1 MNIVTGQKQFN
12 DLKYVE
18 NLSKSFDEKETIAFH
33 SRTNWYQM
41 ARKEQLDP
49 NGDWSIW
56 LVLAGRGWGKTR
68 TGAES
73 IITYAIKNPNTIC
86 GVIAPTSGDLR
97 RVCFEGPSGLLKNL
111 PRECYLDSES
121 KSYNRSAMEIK
132 LWNGSVIQ
140 GYAAIEPDRLR
151 GPQFHRIWAD
161 ELAAWRYPEAYDQMM
176 FGLRLGTNPKLVIT
190 TTPRPSKL
198 IKDLV
203 KRNGDDVVL
212 IKGSTFDNAEN
223 LAESSLKLLKEK
235 YENTSL
241 GRQELYAEIIEE
253 VEGALWTMHLIDRSR
268 KEKKDIPDFKRVV
281 IAIDPAVTSKQTSDE
296 TGIIVVGKGQ
306 DNRYYVLE
314 DSSGRFSAD
323 AWARKAVDLFYEY
336 SADRIVAE
344 TNNGGDLV
352 ERLIRSV
359 DNQVPYKAVHAT
371 RGKIVR
377 AEPISALYEQ
387 NKVHHIGSFPV
398 LEDQMIS
405 YTGSFQTSPDRLDAL
420 VWGLSELSKS
430 SGNVNWRV
438 S

>member
-1 MNIVTGQKQFN
+1 MNIVSGQKQFN

-268 KEKKDIPDFKRVV
+268 KEKKDIPDFSRVV

-430 SGNVNWRV
+430 SGNPNWRI